1 MKPHPFHRT
10 DPRNSFGLV
19 GDGDDIDLIET
30 AESVFGIQ
38 ISDHD
43 AGTLNCFGTLLDL
56 IESKIS
62 LPQSPVCLL
71 RRTWQDI
78 VRQAGQRIS
87 PNTHLST
94 TGTAREAWLAAL
106 QRRDNPPRRDPLD
119 VLAGS
124 AVLVIIAPFVMQQRW
139 TMLAFA
145 GLALALWTLTLALQ
159 TQLLNRQTL
168 GQILRHQFH
177 QHYAD
182 QSRKHG
188 HGNPRDRWLALE
200 ALCRDVTGHSGPV
213 ERDTTFF
220 PRTNRNPGRP

>member
-1 MKPHPFHRT
+1 MKPRPFHRT

-78 VRQAGQRIS
+78 VRQAGQRSS
-87 PNTHLST
+87 PTTRLST
-94 TGTAREAWLAAL
+94 TGTAQEVWLAAL
-106 QRRDNPPRRDPLD
+106 QRRDTPPCPDPLD

-124 AVLVIIAPFVMQQRW
+124 AVLVIIAPLVMQQRW

-145 GLALALWTLTLALQ
+145 GLALGLWTLSLALQ
-159 TQLLNRQTL
+159 THLQNRQTL

-177 QHYAD
+177 HHYAD
-182 QSRKHG
+182 HSRKHG
-188 HGNPRDRWLALE
+188 HGNRRDRWLAL
-200 ALCRDVTGHSGPV
+200 AAVCRDMTGHAGPV
-213 ERDTTFF
+213 DRDTTFF
-220 PRTNRNPGRP
+220 PRTNRNPDRP